1 MKENE
6 KGKID
11 QKQKE
16 LGKFNQS
23 SNTIPKW
30 KSTTVKYEEENKM
43 SYNIS
48 SWIPIVIKSL
58 TFMKNIFPWLNGII
72 ATRALEVFTRK
83 ESQTILS
90 NGCVIDDC
98 SRRSGTK

>member
-23 SNTIPKW
+23 SNTIPK
-30 KSTTVKYEEENKM
+30 
-43 SYNIS
+43 
-48 SWIPIVIKSL
+48 
-58 TFMKNIFPWLNGII
+58 
-72 ATRALEVFTRK
+72 
-83 ESQTILS
+83 
-90 NGCVIDDC
+90 
-98 SRRSGTK
+98 